1 MIDQQFETVTHAI
14 IDELDKLAT
23 KGSPRQIA
31 DFLAARKVTGHHSS
45 TSCPVHTY
53 IQRVAKKTQFLV
65 MTYGTVIKDDLGM
78 RFIRVANPLAI
89 SDFIHHFDRS
99 LFPELERRS

>member
-1 MIDQQFETVTHAI
+1 MIDQQFETVTYAI

-31 DFLAARKVTGHHSS
+31 DFLAARRVTGRHSS

-53 IQRVAKKTQFLV
+53 IQRVAKATKFVV
-65 MTYGTVIKDDLGM
+65 MTYGTVIHGGDM